1 MLIQN
6 YRCLWTEFYPISSD
20 IIEIGLSHINLF
32 SIDKRYRLC
41 KYQRCVDWCM
51 FKVINLQW
59 QYNDRWIFRKY
70 TSLVAINY
78 MCLNKRN
85 LKNTFATFHYHVI
98 LVHFIYAFHKKF
110 FIKLHSINF
119 LWNNSFHL
127 FDLDTCY
134 PVYMYVISFYLLF
147 MVLSHVTN

>member
-85 LKNTFATFHYHVI
+85 LKNTFGFLDLFSSFAPLFGYSWPSGFVRFLFRHGALSMQILSQTQLTRAELWPKQKSNTTF
-98 LVHFIYAFHKKF
+98 
-110 FIKLHSINF
+110 SI
-119 LWNNSFHL
+119 
-127 FDLDTCY
+127 
-134 PVYMYVISFYLLF
+134 
-147 MVLSHVTN
+147 